1 MLPVDDRIMN
11 IAIQGGA
18 PDQRINTRNFAPQG
32 ILIKKRRTARS
43 MIAKCTTFDHPSPK
57 RHSTET

>member
-32 ILIKKRRTARS
+32 ILIKKTQNCAKHDREVHDIRS
-43 MIAKCTTFDHPSPK
+43 SFTKTP
-57 RHSTET
+57 